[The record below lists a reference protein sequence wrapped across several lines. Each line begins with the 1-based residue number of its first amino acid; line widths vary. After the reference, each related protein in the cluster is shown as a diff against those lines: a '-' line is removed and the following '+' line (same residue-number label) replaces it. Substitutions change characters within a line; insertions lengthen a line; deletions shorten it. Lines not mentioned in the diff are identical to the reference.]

1 MKIETGYMP
10 FLGYR
15 TFWRIV
21 RPERELHA
29 PLLLLHG
36 GPGSTHNYFETLD
49 AMADASERAIIS
61 YDQLGCGESWVE
73 GSHPELWNMTTWM
86 AELIALRET
95 LGLKQLHILG
105 QSWGGMLLLA
115 YLIEKRPEGVLS
127 AVLAS
132 TLSSSR
138 LWGEAQHEYIK
149 AMSAEDQAAIAVAE
163 QTSNYSGEAYDRAV
177 DRFMELHCA
186 GAVTDD
192 SPECLRRPKR
202 AGSEAYVTAWGPS
215 EFAPL
220 GNLKD
225 FDYTARLGEISV
237 PCLVTSGTVDLCSER
252 VARAMADGI
261 KNAEWELFPGCRHM
275 SFVEA
280 NEQYML
286 LLGDWLH
293 RHDVE
298 QA

>member
-1 MKIETGYMP
+1 MRIETGYMP
-10 FLGYR
+10 FRGYR

-21 RPERELHA
+21 RPEHEKHA

-49 AMADASERAIIS
+49 AMADASERAIVS

-73 GSHPELWNMTTWM
+73 GSHPELWNMGTWM
-86 AELIALRET
+86 AELIALREA
-95 LGLKQLHILG
+95 LGLKELHILG
-105 QSWGGMLLLA
+105 QSWGGMLLIA
-115 YLIEKRPEGVLS
+115 YLIDKRPAGVRS
-127 AVLAS
+127 AILAS

-149 AMSAEDQAAIAVAE
+149 AMSREDQEAIAEAE
-163 QTSNYSGEAYDRAV
+163 RTGNYSGEAYDRAV

-186 GAVTDD
+186 GAVTEQ
-192 SPECLRRPKR
+192 SPECLRRAKR
-202 AGSEAYVTAWGPS
+202 SGSEAYVTAWGPS

-220 GNLKD
+220 GNLRD
-225 FDYTARLGEISV
+225 FDYTVRLGQINV

-252 VARAMADGI
+252 VARTMAEGI
-261 KNAEWELFPGCRHM
+261 PGAEWKLFPGCRHM

-293 RHDVE
+293 RHD
-298 QA
+298 Q